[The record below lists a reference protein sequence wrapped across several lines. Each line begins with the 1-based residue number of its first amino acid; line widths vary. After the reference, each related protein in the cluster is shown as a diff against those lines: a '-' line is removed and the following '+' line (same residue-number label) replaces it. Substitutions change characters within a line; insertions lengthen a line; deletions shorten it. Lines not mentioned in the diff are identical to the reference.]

1 MASSSAARS
10 GAPYERGMCGYSAR
24 TGTPARTAGD
34 AGSDGLVMMFAEANR
49 IAMEH
54 LDRKID
60 EVEARFDQRLNQRI
74 ADLKFDLLKWNFLF
88 WVTQLAAIVGILNV
102 MLRDIR

>member
-1 MASSSAARS
+1 
-10 GAPYERGMCGYSAR
+10 
-24 TGTPARTAGD
+24 
-34 AGSDGLVMMFAEANR
+34 MMFAEANR

>member
-1 MASSSAARS
+1 MSEECVDTLLVP
-10 GAPYERGMCGYSAR
+10 APLRERL
-24 TGTPARTAGD
+24 GD